1 MTRTDQSIAALAA
14 LAVVF
19 VTVDA
24 FQTIDER
31 HAAYRVYEEAHGF
44 TVPAP
49 FPTDEDLA
57 RAHKPEPEPEAVEFP
72 DPCGLDVVVCPGEPG
87 WEEE

>member
-31 HAAYRVYEEAHGF
+31 HAARRVYEETHGF

-57 RAHKPEPEPEAVEFP
+57 RAHQPEAVEFP
-72 DPCGLDVVVCPGEPG
+72 DPCGLDAVVCPGEPG